1 MDPWQI
7 LWRANAL
14 LLALMVG
21 CAGTPRIARVEL
33 GEGGETLLYIPR
45 TATVEPVEVTP
56 EEVIET
62 IQRLARKVR
71 LTASPREAV
80 ERWFQLDALSGNYLY
95 LLRERK
101 LVPLDSGTPLEGTLT
116 EADQKLASRYRLWCL
131 SAHGFDG
138 DCLGGALVAGKYLDQ
153 QGRYM
158 WALALSKSPVQDEFE
173 KALGGMVSMRSVM
186 QAALWTVGTLLF
198 LLAIPEPVTK
208 FLAAW
213 ATVALIL
220 WIGAETLYNLVQ
232 GWVQLMEEVKV
243 ATTFEQI
250 REAGEKFGKLF
261 SREAAQ
267 AVAMIAM
274 AVLTHTTQ
282 GFAAE
287 MDTLP
292 GSAQVSVQA
301 AEQEGILLS
310 EVGAVEEVAVTADG
324 FRVALPA
331 GAVAMAAGSGRGSRT
346 QDHHIGTIENEKS
359 TLRGGPWTPRF
370 RRIFAK
376 AGMRLKDPENIV
388 PIEGH
393 KGPHPQ
399 RYHQIVYRRL
409 DEVTEECRSI
419 KECREALT
427 DALRKLAKEIATPGT
442 ELNQLVTRDSPR

>member
-1 MDPWQI
+1 MAPWQV

-21 CAGTPRIARVEL
+21 CAGTPRIAYVESE
-33 GEGGETLLYIPR
+33 EGGKPLLYIPR

-56 EEVIET
+56 EEATEA

-71 LTASPREAV
+71 LTASPREMV
-80 ERWFQLDALSGNYLY
+80 ERQFQLASLYGDYLY
-95 LLRERK
+95 LMRERK
-101 LVPLDSGTPLEGTLT
+101 LIPLDSGTPLQGTLP
-116 EADQKLASRYRLWCL
+116 EADQKLADRYRAWCR
-131 SAHGFDG
+131 SAHGVEG

-158 WALALSKSPVQDEFE
+158 WALALSKSPVLDEFE
-173 KALGGMVSMRSVM
+173 KALGGMVSMQSVM

-198 LLAIPEPVTK
+198 LLALPEPVTK
-208 FLAAW
+208 LLAAW
-213 ATVALIL
+213 ATVALVV
-220 WIGAETLYNLVQ
+220 WIGAETLYNLIQ
-232 GWVQLMEEVKV
+232 GWFQLMEEVKV

-261 SREAAQ
+261 SQEAAR

-287 MDTLP
+287 VATLP

-301 AEQEGILLS
+301 SEQEGILLS
-310 EVGAVEEVAVTADG
+310 DVGAVEEVAVTADG
-324 FRVALPA
+324 FRVALPTS
-331 GAVAMAAGSGRGSRT
+331 AVAMAAGDGRSGRS
-346 QDHHIGTIENEKS
+346 QKHHIGTIRNEKS
-359 TLRGGPWTPRF
+359 AQRGGPWTPRF
-370 RRIFAK
+370 RKIFAR
-376 AGMRLKDPENIV
+376 AGMKMKDPENIV

-393 KGPHPQ
+393 QGPHPE
-399 RYHQIVYRRL
+399 RYHQIVHDRL
-409 DEVTEECRSI
+409 DEATAGCRSI
-419 KECREALT
+419 AACREALT
-427 DALRKLAKEIATPGT
+427 DVLRKLAKEIATPGT

>member
-7 LWRANAL
+7 LWRTNAL

-21 CAGTPRIARVEL
+21 CAGTPRITRVEQ

-56 EEVIET
+56 EEVTET

-80 ERWFQLDALSGNYLY
+80 ERQFQLDALYGDYLY

-116 EADQKLASRYRLWCL
+116 DAEQKLASRYRLWCR
-131 SAHGFDG
+131 SAHGADG

-158 WALALSKSPVQDEFE
+158 WALALSKSPVLDEFE

-232 GWVQLMEEVKV
+232 GWFQLMEEVKV

-250 REAGEKFGKLF
+250 RESGEKFGKLF
-261 SREAAQ
+261 SHEAAQ

-282 GFAAE
+282 GFAEEVA
-287 MDTLP
+287 TLP
-292 GSAQVSVQA
+292 GSAQVSMQA
-301 AEQEGILLS
+301 AEQEGVLLS

-331 GAVAMAAGSGRGSRT
+331 GAMAMAGGRGGSRT
-346 QDHHIGTIENEKS
+346 QDHHIGTIANKKS
-359 TLRGGPWTPRF
+359 ALRGGPWTPRF
-370 RRIFAK
+370 RKIFAR
-376 AGMRLKDPENIV
+376 AGMRLEDPENIV

-393 KGPHPQ
+393 KGPHPE
-399 RYHQIVYRRL
+399 RYHRIVHERL
-409 DEVTEECRSI
+409 DEATAKCRSVAACQVAL
-419 KECREALT
+419 KRELRAL
-427 DALRKLAKEIATPGT
+427 AEEIGTPGT
-442 ELNQLVTRDSPR
+442 ELNQLVTEGQPR